1 MILRLLSI
9 TLLILL
15 VHLPFSC
22 YAVGTGNDII
32 TGYPISS
39 MKKPTLNFIE
49 PKVIDYGEKLSPSG
63 VMVKDP
69 AVIYYNFMYY
79 PDYIQLTYTKWGLA
93 QTLRPKECKVGE
105 KFWTLE
111 NSYFS
116 PRRPNLVLENKNGQL
131 LMEILSI
138 TSDWYFLKKVSF
150 GDGNKII
157 WSKDFNAVRD
167 VLSGYNTS
175 PSVSERVAIPISKED
190 LVILKDAKVV
200 TFTGDKYLKTHSL
213 PFFNESVTKMLQ
225 DN

>member
-1 MILRLLSI
+1 MILHLLSI

-22 YAVGTGNDII
+22 YAVGTGNDIL

-39 MKKPTLNFIE
+39 MTKPTLIFRE
-49 PKVIDYGEKLSPSG
+49 PKVIDHGEKLSPSG
-63 VMVKDP
+63 AMVKDIS
-69 AVIYYNFMYY
+69 VIYYDFMYY
-79 PDYIQLTYTKWGLA
+79 PDYIQLTYTKGGLA

-116 PRRPNLVLENKNGQL
+116 PRKPNLVLENKNGQL
-131 LMEILSI
+131 FMEIISI
-138 TSDWYFLKKVSF
+138 TSDWYFLTNVSF

-157 WSKDFNAVRD
+157 WSKDFNAFRD

>member
-1 MILRLLSI
+1 MILRLFSI

-15 VHLPFSC
+15 LHLPFSC

-39 MKKPTLNFIE
+39 MTKPTLNFN
-49 PKVIDYGEKLSPSG
+49 YGEKLSPSG
-63 VMVKDP
+63 AMVKDT

-79 PDYIQLTYTKWGLA
+79 PDYIQLTYTKGGLA

-138 TSDWYFLKKVSF
+138 TSDWYFLKNVSF

-225 DN
+225 EN

>member
-1 MILRLLSI
+1 
-9 TLLILL
+9 
-15 VHLPFSC
+15 
-22 YAVGTGNDII
+22 
-32 TGYPISS
+32 

-63 VMVKDP
+63 VMVKDT

-79 PDYIQLTYTKWGLA
+79 PDYIQLTYTKGGLA

-175 PSVSERVAIPISKED
+175 PSVSERVVIPISKED

-213 PFFNESVTKMLQ
+213 PFFNESLTKMFQ

>member
-1 MILRLLSI
+1 M
-9 TLLILL
+9 T
-15 VHLPFSC
+15 
-22 YAVGTGNDII
+22 
-32 TGYPISS
+32 
-39 MKKPTLNFIE
+39 KPTLNFIE

-63 VMVKDP
+63 GMVKDT

-79 PDYIQLTYTKWGLA
+79 PDYIQLTYTKGGLA

-116 PRRPNLVLENKNGQL
+116 PRRPNLVLESKNGQL

-138 TSDWYFLKKVSF
+138 TSDWYFLKNVSF

-175 PSVSERVAIPISKED
+175 PSVSEKVAIPISKED

-213 PFFNESVTKMLQ
+213 PFFNESLTNMLQ

>member
-63 VMVKDP
+63 VMVKDT

-79 PDYIQLTYTKWGLA
+79 PD
-93 QTLRPKECKVGE
+93 
-105 KFWTLE
+105 E

-175 PSVSERVAIPISKED
+175 PSVSEKVAIPISKED

>member
-22 YAVGTGNDII
+22 YAVETGNDII

-39 MKKPTLNFIE
+39 MTKPTLNFIE

-63 VMVKDP
+63 AMVKDT

-79 PDYIQLTYTKWGLA
+79 PNYIQLTYTKGGLA

-131 LMEILSI
+131 LMEILST
-138 TSDWYFLKKVSF
+138 TSDWYFLKNVSF

-157 WSKDFNAVRD
+157 WSKDFNAVRN
-167 VLSGYNTS
+167 VLSRYNAS
-175 PSVSERVAIPISKED
+175 PSVSERAAIPISKED
-190 LVILKDAKVV
+190 LLILKDAKVV

-213 PFFNESVTKMLQ
+213 PFFNESLTKMLQ

>member
-1 MILRLLSI
+1 MILRLFSI

-15 VHLPFSC
+15 LHLPFSC

-39 MKKPTLNFIE
+39 MTKPTLNFIE

-63 VMVKDP
+63 AMVKDT

-79 PDYIQLTYTKWGLA
+79 PDYIQLTYTKGGLA

-138 TSDWYFLKKVSF
+138 TSDWYFLKNVSF
-150 GDGNKII
+150 GDRNKII
-157 WSKDFNAVRD
+157 WSNDFNAVRD
-167 VLSGYNTS
+167 FLLEFNTS
-175 PSVSERVAIPISKED
+175 LSKED

-225 DN
+225 EN